1 MTTKLPA
8 ASEVVIFSNFQ
19 FKVSDVVHKTSLI
32 VFHNE
37 SVQWS
42 VKSIDTLDTS
52 SFYTIIDASPALE
65 ILLIGC
71 GKNAE
76 LIEPN
81 LLVDVKNAGIAVESM
96 DTGAAC
102 RTFNVLTAEDR
113 QVAAALIPVR

>member
-1 MTTKLPA
+1 M
-8 ASEVVIFSNFQ
+8 
-19 FKVSDVVHKTSLI
+19 
-32 VFHNE
+32 
-37 SVQWS
+37 
-42 VKSIDTLDTS
+42 DTS

-71 GKNAE
+71 GKSAE

-81 LLVDVKNAGIAVESM
+81 LLVDVKKAGIAVESM

>member
-1 MTTKLPA
+1 M
-8 ASEVVIFSNFQ
+8 
-19 FKVSDVVHKTSLI
+19 
-32 VFHNE
+32 
-37 SVQWS
+37 
-42 VKSIDTLDTS
+42 DTS
-52 SFYTIIDASPALE
+52 SFCTIIDASPALE